1 MRSDERPEDRPAD
14 TADRAA
20 ALRELA
26 VIQKEHQ
33 VDSSGR
39 LRAVVLGAN
48 DGLVSNVSLVMA
60 MAGAAPAPG
69 VVLLA
74 GLAGIVAGSI
84 SMALGEYVS
93 VRTQREQFETLI
105 ALEQRELASDPEHE
119 AHEIAVIYRAKG
131 IPRADA
137 ERLAA
142 RLMREPEVVID
153 LMAREELGLNPEELG
168 SPYGVAISSFLAFAA
183 GATVPV
189 LPFAVLPVEIAAP
202 AAAALTVAA
211 LLATG
216 GYTARM
222 TGKSVVRGALRLAA
236 LGGSAALITHLAG
249 RAVAG
254 VGPLP

>member
-1 MRSDERPEDRPAD
+1 MSSDERPEDGSPSS
-14 TADRAA
+14 ADRAA
-20 ALRELA
+20 ARRELA
-26 VIQKEHQ
+26 VMQKEHR
-33 VDSSGR
+33 VDRAGR

-105 ALEQRELASDPEHE
+105 ALEQRELADDPEHE
-119 AHEIAVIYRAKG
+119 AREIAVIYRAKG
-131 IPRADA
+131 IPKADA

-142 RLMREPEVVID
+142 RLMREPDVVID
-153 LMAREELGLNPEELG
+153 LMAREELGLDPEELG

-189 LPFAVLPVEIAAP
+189 LPFAILPVEIAAP

-249 RAVAG
+249 RAVSGIA
-254 VGPLP
+254 PLP